1 MTDTYFLVG
10 GAGFIGSFLA
20 AAISDRGDRVVVYD
34 LKTSH
39 PLFDRLDVA
48 EHVETVAGDITDAD
62 HLADAM
68 KAVEP
73 RYVIHL
79 AAMLTGL
86 EADPKRAIAV
96 NCTGT
101 ANTLAAAMNADVDR
115 VVWTSSTSVF
125 APADRYPD
133 APEPT
138 VADDALVAP
147 VGLYGACKYFCEAIA
162 QAYATHHGVDCIGLR
177 PPGIYGPGKSV
188 AEPHNELIERAIA
201 GEPYAVPYGD
211 QRVEVVYVRD
221 VARAILAACHAEEP
235 SRRIYNLGAEF
246 LSYREMVEAVKTTIG
261 GALTVTQDETM
272 SWTHDVDWSAA
283 ARDLGYEPA
292 YTFADGLADWM
303 DTVTD

>member
-20 AAISDRGDRVVVYD
+20 AAIRDRGDRVVVYD
-34 LKTSH
+34 LKTTH
-39 PLFDRLDVA
+39 PLFDRLGIADR
-48 EHVETVAGDITDAD
+48 VETVPGDVTDET
-62 HLADAM
+62 HLTAAI
-68 KAVEP
+68 KEAEP
-73 RYVIHL
+73 NYLVHL

-86 EADPKRAIAV
+86 ETDPQRAIAV
-96 NCTGT
+96 NCAGT
-101 ANTLAAAMNADVDR
+101 ANAFAAASTADVDR

-147 VGLYGACKYFCEAIA
+147 VGLYGACKYFCEALA
-162 QAYATHHGVDCIGLR
+162 HAYATHHDVDCIGLR

-188 AEPHNELIERAIA
+188 AEPHNALIEHAIA
-201 GEPYAVPYGD
+201 NEPYAVPYGD
-211 QRVEVVYVRD
+211 QRVELVYVRD
-221 VARAILAACHAEEP
+221 VGRAILAACHADEP
-235 SRRIYNLGAEF
+235 PRRIYNLGGEF
-246 LSYREMVEAVKTTIG
+246 LSYREMVEAVETTIG
-261 GALTVTQDETM
+261 GTLTVTQDETM

-292 YTFADGLADWM
+292 YAFADGLADWM
-303 DTVTD
+303 DTVTG